1 MASSRKSLN
10 AIRDKAEKQCTL
22 FGDRERAKQ
31 AWLRIFNDHK
41 DHPEIFDARVA
52 MLSSLADGDTI
63 EAAENAARKVLA
75 A

>member
-1 MASSRKSLN
+1 MTSFSLN
-10 AIRDKAEKQCTL
+10 AIRDRAEKQCSM

-52 MLSSLADGDTI
+52 MLSALADGETI
-63 EAAENAARKVLA
+63 EAAEAAARKVLA
-75 A
+75 S